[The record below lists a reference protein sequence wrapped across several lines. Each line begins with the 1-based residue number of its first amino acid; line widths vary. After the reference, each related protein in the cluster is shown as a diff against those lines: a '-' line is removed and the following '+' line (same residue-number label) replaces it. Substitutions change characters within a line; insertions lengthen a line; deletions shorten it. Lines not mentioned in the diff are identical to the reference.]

1 MRYLSLREAHRTH
14 TLRQRLQHMLITMDM
29 ITSVRIQ
36 TRKET
41 KKMISMKNKMLDQ
54 ELVHLDRSVV
64 KDSQQLLK
72 IETKQS

>member
-1 MRYLSLREAHRTH
+1 
-14 TLRQRLQHMLITMDM
+14 MDM
-29 ITSVRIQ
+29 TTSVRIP

-64 KDSQQLLK
+64 KDSQQLSK
-72 IETKQS
+72 TEMKQL